1 MQQIQD
7 KVIDILVQRLSL
19 QPAQIRPDSRLI
31 EDLGAD
37 SLDVVEI
44 VMQLEETFGIEIT
57 DEQAESVRTVSEL
70 LLQLKR

>member
-7 KVIDILVQRLSL
+7 KVIDILVQRLSV
-19 QPAQIRPDSRLI
+19 QPTQVRPESRLI

-70 LLQLKR
+70 LEQLKR

>member
-7 KVIDILVQRLSL
+7 KVIDILVQRLSV
-19 QPAQIRPDSRLI
+19 QPAQIRPDSRLM

-70 LLQLKR
+70 LEQLKR

>member
-19 QPAQIRPDSRLI
+19 QPAQIRPDSRLM

-70 LLQLKR
+70 LEQLKR

>member
-7 KVIDILVQRLSL
+7 KVIDILVQRLSV
-19 QPAQIRPDSRLI
+19 QPAQVRPDSRLI

-70 LLQLKR
+70 LEQLKR

>member
-7 KVIDILVQRLSL
+7 KVIDILVQRLSV

-57 DEQAESVRTVSEL
+57 DEQAENVRTVSEL
-70 LLQLKR
+70 LEQLKR